1 MAAALKAVKD
11 GMPYKTASRK
21 YSVTVKTLKRRAK
34 GKNKIAVEHH
44 KVLGSKT
51 TVFSK
56 EQEEELI
63 NHIIDMEERMYG
75 LTIRDVLTLAYQ
87 LAERNGIKH
96 PFSHDKKKVS
106 HDKKKAGKRKRKKKP
121 SGPKLLTSSPYKND
135 LEEEKKRRPGRENEK
150 IKAAKKTNSKV
161 QQKQKISKNKN
172 VDSESSSDCQVD
184 TDTECIYCRSKYSM
198 DKRGKGWIRCC
209 VCLRW
214 GHDECA
220 GVNSDDSE
228 EFTCDFCL
236 G

>member
-21 YSVTVKTLKRRAK
+21 YSVPVMTLKRRAK

-44 KVLGSKT
+44 KVLGNKT

-56 EQEEELI
+56 EQEELI

-96 PFSHDKKKVS
+96 PFS

-150 IKAAKKTNSKV
+150 IKAAKKTNRFNRNRKY
-161 QQKQKISKNKN
+161 QKIK
-172 VDSESSSDCQVD
+172 
-184 TDTECIYCRSKYSM
+184 M
-198 DKRGKGWIRCC
+198 
-209 VCLRW
+209 
-214 GHDECA
+214 
-220 GVNSDDSE
+220 
-228 EFTCDFCL
+228 
-236 G
+236 